1 MLWFISTFGQPY
13 LDHGLVQLEEE
24 SQKCR
29 IYECNEIGIPDILGL
44 CPTHYDEYEEV
55 KQEIIQDD
63 YYYL

>member
-1 MLWFISTFGQPY
+1 
-13 LDHGLVQLEEE
+13 LEEE
-24 SQKCR
+24 GLKCR
-29 IYECNEIGIPDILGL
+29 IYECNEIGIPDKLGL